1 MFYDINGKVYMY
13 ELIDNL
19 STHFSVANNECGHGA
34 GADGVDGDG
43 RAVEAKVVADLA
55 GEEGV
60 LAAEEVVAGF
70 K

>member
-34 GADGVDGDG
+34 GADGVDRDG
-43 RAVEAKVVADLA
+43 GAVEAKVVADLA
-55 GEEGV
+55 GEEGT
-60 LAAEEVVAGF
+60 LAVDEVVAGF

>member
-1 MFYDINGKVYMY
+1 MY

-19 STHFSVANNECGHGA
+19 STHFSVANNERSHGA

-43 RAVEAKVVADLA
+43 GAVEAKVVADLA
-55 GEEGV
+55 GKEGT
-60 LAAEEVVAGF
+60 LAADKVVAGF